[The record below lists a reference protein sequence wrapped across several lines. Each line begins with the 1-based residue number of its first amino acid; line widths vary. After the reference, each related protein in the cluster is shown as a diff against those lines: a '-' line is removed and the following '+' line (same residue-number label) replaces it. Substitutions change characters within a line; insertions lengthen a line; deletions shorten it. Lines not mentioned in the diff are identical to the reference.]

1 MKQLLKTNKIIL
13 TVVISL
19 ISFLLFS
26 CKKQEKV
33 VPDPPH
39 IIKLQI
45 KGSTVNDALEF
56 VKNGKV
62 IAESGKSE
70 GEFGMDLL
78 LTVDQPEAEIQ
89 IRKKGQTDI
98 LATRKIVADQFEQV
112 IRCYYDGKTAYDETV
127 LFKMKGY
134 SAIAILE
141 VVMDGRVI
149 GEGSNYISPEQINIG
164 FEPGQKHLIQ
174 IRKKGESTILLSKEI
189 SPEEAKKPIKFYYD
203 GFTLRESIN
212 FPTPS
217 TPANMLFTAK
227 FISVVNVYNGPIDI
241 LFFSGTST
249 KPYEHMATNIRVEI
263 PVDGTFSNAIELP
276 PLAKGITYSY
286 KLVKKGTLNDLPY
299 ILTNELM
306 PIRPESGYRLV
317 DFRAGYTLMA
327 DIVDR
332 KDVRTTGVITKG
344 TNFVP
349 VEKDLK
355 FFFDN

>member
-1 MKQLLKTNKIIL
+1 MKQLLKTNQITL
-13 TVVISL
+13 TVVIAM

-39 IIKLQI
+39 IIKLEI
-45 KGSTVNDALEF
+45 KGSTVNDTLEF

-62 IAESGKSE
+62 IAESGKSV
-70 GEFGMDLL
+70 GQFGMN
-78 LTVDQPEAEIQ
+78 LTLTMDQPEVEIQ

-112 IRCYYDGKTAYDETV
+112 LRCYYDGVTAFDETI
-127 LFKMKGY
+127 LFKFKGY
-134 SAIAILE
+134 SAVAVLE
-141 VVMDGRVI
+141 VLIDGKVVA
-149 GEGSNYISPEQINIG
+149 EGNNYISPEQINIG
-164 FEPGQKHLIQ
+164 FEPGQKRLIQ

-189 SPEEAKKPIKFYYD
+189 SPEEPKKNMKLYYD
-203 GFTLRESIN
+203 GFTVRENIN

-217 TPANMLFTAK
+217 NPANMLFTAK
-227 FISVVNVYNGPIDI
+227 FISIVNVYNGPIDI

-249 KPYEHMATNIRVEI
+249 KPYEHTATNIRIEI
-263 PVDGTFSNAIELP
+263 PADGTFSNAIELP

-286 KLVKKGTLNDLPY
+286 KLVKRGTLNDLPY

-332 KDVRTTGVITKG
+332 KDVRTSGVITKG

-349 VEKDLK
+349 VEKDIK
-355 FFFDN
+355 FLFDN